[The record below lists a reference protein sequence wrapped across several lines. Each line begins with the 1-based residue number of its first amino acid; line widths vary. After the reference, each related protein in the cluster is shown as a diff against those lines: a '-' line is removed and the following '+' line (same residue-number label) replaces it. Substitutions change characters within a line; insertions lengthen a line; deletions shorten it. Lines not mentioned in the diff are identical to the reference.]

1 MQELY
6 QWLALPVEY
15 QPVFTTL
22 IMGSAMG
29 GLTWALRDVP
39 LRVWWWVR
47 SQFVSY
53 CEYTEF
59 VSSGNRAFSE
69 RASTLLVWLAKNSYT
84 WTTRAFRIP
93 GEQDGVRGL
102 QVTGSRPFFF
112 MHEGKF
118 YWAQVF
124 ERGLDMGV
132 SYTVRVSTFGRNN
145 KMEQLNDFLVS
156 IGVFQSVAKDTVEV
170 TTYRNSGHFMS
181 PSYTAQPKRDLE
193 SVFIPGNSK
202 ELLCKEF
209 ETFISNR
216 SWRLE
221 HSRPDKRCVMLE
233 GPPGTGK
240 SSLALALASHYDLK
254 LVTISMES
262 ATMDGL
268 TTIVRENRVGELPTL
283 LLMEDVDYC
292 QAVWSREYTLKV
304 EKESGERLSTP
315 HNSVKPGELLN
326 FLSGVVG
333 LDNVIILIT
342 TNRPEILDPAFV
354 RPGRIDL
361 RVHIPKFD
369 AQCGLEFTEYHYP
382 ELKGCVTL
390 SDFEENEYTGAELS
404 WLLDRY
410 QSDADAFLR
419 GVRNGE
425 RPEVVGGA
433 YEGMFVGSSKAA

>member
-1 MQELY
+1 
-6 QWLALPVEY
+6 
-15 QPVFTTL
+15 
-22 IMGSAMG
+22 
-29 GLTWALRDVP
+29 
-39 LRVWWWVR
+39 
-47 SQFVSY
+47 
-53 CEYTEF
+53 
-59 VSSGNRAFSE
+59 VSSENRAFSE

-170 TTYRNSGHFMS
+170 TTYRNSGHYMS
-181 PSYTAQPKRDLE
+181 PSFSAQPKRDLE

-240 SSLALALASHYDLK
+240 SSLALALASHY
-254 LVTISMES
+254 
-262 ATMDGL
+262 ATLMG
-268 TTIVRENRVGELPTL
+268 RECSKRQLRLLIKVSNSLHSNSLELPGMKT
-283 LLMEDVDYC
+283 D
-292 QAVWSREYTLKV
+292 SRSRFGCA
-304 EKESGERLSTP
+304 EKEG
-315 HNSVKPGELLN
+315 
-326 FLSGVVG
+326 
-333 LDNVIILIT
+333 D
-342 TNRPEILDPAFV
+342 
-354 RPGRIDL
+354 
-361 RVHIPKFD
+361 
-369 AQCGLEFTEYHYP
+369 
-382 ELKGCVTL
+382 
-390 SDFEENEYTGAELS
+390 
-404 WLLDRY
+404 
-410 QSDADAFLR
+410 
-419 GVRNGE
+419 
-425 RPEVVGGA
+425 
-433 YEGMFVGSSKAA
+433 M